1 MFQFALKVRKYLINL
16 KERKTIDNEISNEI
30 YNRNEISQDFLRGIS
45 SREKII
51 YHAKRILKFGGEDGK
66 KNCKNYLTSV
76 RGNRTLEG
84 IKGGMVR
91 AAYISKIK

>member
-16 KERKTIDNEISNEI
+16 KERKTIDNEISNVTEMK
-30 YNRNEISQDFLRGIS
+30 FLKIFCVEYC
-45 SREKII
+45 REKKIT

-76 RGNRTLEG
+76 RGNRALEG
-84 IKGGMVR
+84 IKGMVR

>member
-16 KERKTIDNEISNEI
+16 KEKKTIDNDIQR
-30 YNRNEISQDFLRGIS
+30 NRNEISQDFLCGIL
-45 SREKII
+45 REKII

>member
-16 KERKTIDNEISNEI
+16 KERKTIDNEI